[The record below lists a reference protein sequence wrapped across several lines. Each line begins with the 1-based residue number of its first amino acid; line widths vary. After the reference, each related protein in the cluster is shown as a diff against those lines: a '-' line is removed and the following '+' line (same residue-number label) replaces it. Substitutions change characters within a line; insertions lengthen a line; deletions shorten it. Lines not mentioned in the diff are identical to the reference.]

1 MKIELNLTSAFTLRK
16 RIKELGRVNEQVLA
30 FSKYVVEP
38 EQVDEELEKFENKSV
53 YDTFML
59 SSKCGD
65 EAYRL
70 QNLIDEHNNKGKVV
84 LNQLNAINKKI
95 EIATRCTNALKV
107 NRTQKSRN
115 PVTGNWEV
123 TKLQKITDIDFET
136 ILDDLTKEKVRA
148 EDELSKINSKETFTF
163 ELDDEIYKK
172 IYGLSA
178 TEATSGW
185 MRTASTT
192 TGTERR

>member
-16 RIKELGRVNEQVLA
+16 RIKELGRVNEQILA
-30 FSKYVVEP
+30 YSKYVVEP
-38 EQVDEELEKFENKSV
+38 EQVDEELEKFENKNV

-59 SSKCGD
+59 CAKCGD

-70 QNLIDEHNNKGKVV
+70 QNLIDEHNSKGKVV
-84 LNQLNAINKKI
+84 LNQLNVINKKI
-95 EIATRCTNALKV
+95 EIATRCANALKL
-107 NRTQKSRN
+107 NRTSKSRN

-123 TKLQKITDIDFET
+123 TKLVKITDTDFEA
-136 ILDDLTKEKVRA
+136 ILDALTKEKVRA

-172 IYGLSA
+172 IYG
-178 TEATSGW
+178 
-185 MRTASTT
+185 
-192 TGTERR
+192 

>member
-16 RIKELGRVNEQVLA
+16 RIKELGRVNEQILA

-38 EQVDEELEKFENKSV
+38 EQVDEELEKFENKNV

-59 SSKCGD
+59 CSKCGD

-95 EIATRCTNALKV
+95 EIATRCANALKV

-123 TKLQKITDIDFET
+123 TKLQKITDTDFET
-136 ILDDLTKEKVRA
+136 ILDALTKEKVRA

-172 IYGLSA
+172 IYG
-178 TEATSGW
+178 
-185 MRTASTT
+185 
-192 TGTERR
+192 